1 MEEENPSFNLNL
13 EFLEPQVEEENE
25 IEQCKADKEVRKF
38 VKEQRNPKTVK
49 KTELD
54 YKTFLTFIQRKY
66 SETRSLTE
74 IPPNILHSYLSH
86 FIMEVR
92 KADGGEYEP
101 DSLTSFRNSI
111 QRFLT
116 QQQYRYS
123 LIDSREFSKHR
134 EVLKA
139 KRKELKSKGKG
150 RKTFLSKK
158 FGSFKN
164 SIL

>member
-1 MEEENPSFNLNL
+1 
-13 EFLEPQVEEENE
+13 
-25 IEQCKADKEVRKF
+25 
-38 VKEQRNPKTVK
+38 
-49 KTELD
+49 
-54 YKTFLTFIQRKY
+54 
-66 SETRSLTE
+66 
-74 IPPNILHSYLSH
+74 
-86 FIMEVR
+86 MEVR
-92 KADGGEYEP
+92 KADGAEYES

-111 QRFLT
+111 QRLLT

-123 LIDSREFSKHR
+123 LTDSREFSKHR

-139 KRKELKSKGKG
+139 RRKELKSKGKG